1 MIHICTKHQQ
11 QAKRRYLN
19 QLVNGRFYTC
29 QCHRP
34 NMSTTEP
41 FGRLYL
47 SPDGAVQ
54 TYVQHLIA
62 QKHIKVWQFLRH
74 PACHVYICGNSS
86 MAEEVKAEVGLNL
99 LRSWPVMS
107 IYVSPPDCRGVVR
120 ARVRFNT
127 CISRRFA
134 TLVLP
139 FGYLRRDLLGSP
151 CSRSSPPAIRQFP

>member
-1 MIHICTKHQQ
+1 MRALGVGILYSMYDTYMHQTSATG
-11 QAKRRYLN
+11 QASIFKS
-19 QLVNGRFYTC
+19 TC

-86 MAEEVKAEVGLNL
+86 MAEEVKAEVGLNHHGYC
-99 LRSWPVMS
+99 V
-107 IYVSPPDCRGVVR
+107 RG
-120 ARVRFNT
+120 
-127 CISRRFA
+127 
-134 TLVLP
+134 L
-139 FGYLRRDLLGSP
+139 
-151 CSRSSPPAIRQFP
+151 